1 MAVKV
6 ERDGNRIMAFIPW
19 MEGRGK
25 DLAKEVAGRKPIW
38 KDGKF
43 VCWSYP
49 LTMATC
55 LSLREVF
62 GEDLQI
68 GPRLWEWAS
77 AEKGRHAELKSTR
90 GLTGLETV
98 ELETVWALAPNM
110 AEAMENRGYQ
120 TVGARFGAL
129 ARRFI
134 LADAPGLGKS
144 LESMGALLEGGL
156 TEGRVLIVAPRSSL
170 NLTWANEIRKWLGSR
185 LASVT
190 VATGTKA
197 QREKTLAKY
206 LEVSSRPTSPN
217 HTYADLHFL
226 IINAEMV
233 RWRPARKAQGKRP
246 AVTEKVEYPDLHRIP
261 WDAIIGDE
269 VHKYLMKAN
278 PRAKQVSAVGYGFQK
293 LRLADNG
300 MKFALTGTPMKGKPK
315 NLWGTLH
322 WLYPET
328 YTSQWGWM
336 ERYFKSKANAYT
348 GSGKEFTNDLLPG
361 AEEKMAAELAPIMIR
376 RTKPELRKLNP
387 AWAPPDKEYFD
398 IWVEMTPEQEK
409 AYREV
414 EQDAEIYADGR
425 ILSINGMLAECTR
438 FKQAAGC
445 AVGLTGNT
453 LAAIRKGE
461 NPTKLVPRLPSAKL
475 DWLVEDFLPRRG
487 ISANLA
493 EQEGNNKVVIGSQFT
508 SMIKL
513 WSNEL
518 NRLGIP
524 NFALTGETSD
534 KDREWMGNEFQKP
547 DSRVRVFFLNTNA
560 GGVSITLDA
569 ADDMVIMDETWVPDE
584 QEQLEDRIH
593 RTSRV
598 DHYVNIYYVRTK
610 GTIEEEIAESNAAK
624 DLTQKTI
631 LDGDAA
637 VEWFTKRFN
646 ARAEAKAKGKGK

>member
-1 MAVKV
+1 MPVKV
-6 ERDGNRIMAFIPW
+6 ERDGNRINANIPW
-19 MEGRGK
+19 MNGRGPE
-25 DLAKEVAGRKPIW
+25 LAKEVAGRKAVW
-38 KDGKF
+38 NDGKF

-49 LTMATC
+49 LTMASC

-62 GEDLQI
+62 GEDLEI
-68 GPRLWEWAS
+68 GPRLWEWAT

-98 ELETVWALAPNM
+98 DLETVWALAPNM
-110 AEAMENRGYQ
+110 AEAMESKGYQ
-120 TVGARFGAL
+120 TVAARFGAL

-144 LESMGALLEGGL
+144 LESFGSLLEGGL

-185 LASVT
+185 LASWT
-190 VATGTKA
+190 VCTGTKA
-197 QREKTLAKY
+197 QREKAVADF
-206 LEVSSRPTSPN
+206 LENSARYSG
-217 HTYADLHFL
+217 LHFL
-226 IINAEMV
+226 IVNAEMV
-233 RWRPARKAQGKRP
+233 RWRPARKAKGKKP
-246 AVTEKVEYPDLHRIP
+246 AVTEKIEFPDLHRVT

-269 VHKYLMKAN
+269 VHKYLMRAN
-278 PRAKQVSAVGYGFQK
+278 PRAHSVSAVGYGFQK
-293 LRLADNG
+293 LRLVENG
-300 MKFALTGTPMKGKPK
+300 MKLALTGTPMKGKPK
-315 NLWGTLH
+315 NLWGTLR

-328 YTSQWGWM
+328 YTSNWAWM
-336 ERYFKSKANAYT
+336 ERYFKSVGNAYAE
-348 GSGKEFTNDLLPG
+348 SGKTFTNNLLPG
-361 AEEKMAAELAPIMIR
+361 AEEKLAAELAPIMIR
-376 RTKPELRKLNP
+376 RTKPDLRKLNP

-414 EQDAEIYADGR
+414 ESDAEIHADGR
-425 ILSINGMLAECTR
+425 VLSINGMLAECTR

-445 AVGLTGNT
+445 AVSLTGNT
-453 LAAIRKGE
+453 LAEIRKGG
-461 NPTKLVPRLPSAKL
+461 NPTRLVPKLPSAKF

-487 ISANLA
+487 ISAELS

-518 NRLGIP
+518 TRMGIP

-547 DSRVRVFFLNTNA
+547 DSIIRVFFLNTNA

-593 RTSRV
+593 RASNV
-598 DHYVNIYYVRTK
+598 DHYVNIYYVRTL
-610 GTIEEEIAESNAAK
+610 GTIEEEIAEANASK

-631 LDGDAA
+631 LDGSKAL
-637 VEWFTKRFN
+637 EWYTKRFN
-646 ARAEAKAKGKGK
+646 ARVEGKSK